1 VDRGSDTELV
11 AIHERDKT
19 ICAVQRASPH
29 IASAGE
35 IVEARARSSHESLGG
50 TVFVASHSHVIVE
63 AAGKNAGPLNISG
76 LQAFLISVVGLL
88 IIVVGAGI
96 VMSSRKGDMAKTANT
111 SVIAIIGLVFVAMG
125 AGTVAVVALG
135 SSVLHLFLN

>member
-1 VDRGSDTELV
+1 M
-11 AIHERDKT
+11 
-19 ICAVQRASPH
+19 
-29 IASAGE
+29 
-35 IVEARARSSHESLGG
+35 
-50 TVFVASHSHVIVE
+50 FVASHSHVIVE
-63 AAGKNAGPLNISG
+63 AAGKNAGPLNING

-135 SSVLHLFLN
+135 LVRAAPVPQLSRCLASSPTTHLAGSAECG

>member
-1 VDRGSDTELV
+1 
-11 AIHERDKT
+11 
-19 ICAVQRASPH
+19 
-29 IASAGE
+29 
-35 IVEARARSSHESLGG
+35 
-50 TVFVASHSHVIVE
+50 VFVASHSHTLVE
-63 AAGKNAGPLNISG
+63 AAGKAAGPLNING

-88 IIVVGAGI
+88 VIVVGAGI

>member
-1 VDRGSDTELV
+1 MSVSNYHQG
-11 AIHERDKT
+11 
-19 ICAVQRASPH
+19 
-29 IASAGE
+29 
-35 IVEARARSSHESLGG
+35 
-50 TVFVASHSHVIVE
+50 IVE
-63 AAGKNAGPLNISG
+63 AAKNSGPLNVTG

-96 VMSSRKGDMAKTANT
+96 VLSSRKGDMAKTANT
-111 SVIAIIGLVFVAMG
+111 SVIAIIGIVFVAMG

>member
-1 VDRGSDTELV
+1 VSVSSWSQSIAV
-11 AIHERDKT
+11 A
-19 ICAVQRASPH
+19 
-29 IASAGE
+29 
-35 IVEARARSSHESLGG
+35 
-50 TVFVASHSHVIVE
+50 
-63 AAGKNAGPLNISG
+63 AAKDPGPLNISG

-111 SVIAIIGLVFVAMG
+111 SAIAIIGIVFVAMG

-135 SSVLHLFLN
+135 SSVLHVFVN